1 MKIHFILISLLSF
14 LLICCA
20 TVEMPS
26 GGPIDKT
33 PPKLITVTPRD
44 SSIHFSYDKIIFIF
58 DEFIKP
64 VTKNKVNI
72 NPYLSLDKYEI
83 ATQGKKVII
92 TFDDTLSSNTTYTIT
107 FNEAIIDITEGNI
120 LKRLTY
126 SFSTGDFIDTCT
138 LSGKAILSESDLP
151 MSKGVVI
158 LNDRAD
164 FNWDSPPLYL
174 DYCLD
179 GIFLFTNLP
188 TDSFYLYTL
197 EDLNNNL
204 MYEINKEHVG
214 FYENIINLS
223 RDNNYSDIEVL
234 NFIEFPKN
242 KRIISNP
249 RYNLNNTLI
258 IFNQPL
264 NSPLVAIIPDTLNIL
279 SYWNENKDTLSIF
292 YPITSWDTTKIT
304 IKDFGLD
311 TTINILTSLKGTQKT
326 SKDTVLKLSL
336 ISYDSQLL
344 PSDSCI
350 IKGSLP
356 FKWINTDSI
365 ILIKN
370 EKDTMPL
377 SLNEN
382 YALYHT
388 IIDKLPNGEYELI
401 IKNNAA
407 YSIAGTTNKE
417 EKIRFSKL
425 STREVS
431 MLEIKFSNALK
442 WDGIIKL
449 NGKYFKRS
457 YLVPIGTSEFIINE
471 LLPDNYELMIV
482 KDDNNN
488 GKYDT
493 GNFEKRILPE
503 RVYRFP
509 KKVEIIKN
517 RDQSI
522 IWDL

>member
-223 RDNNYSDIEVL
+223 RDNNYSVIEVL
-234 NFIEFPKN
+234 NFIEFPK
-242 KRIISNP
+242 
-249 RYNLNNTLI
+249 
-258 IFNQPL
+258 
-264 NSPLVAIIPDTLNIL
+264 
-279 SYWNENKDTLSIF
+279 
-292 YPITSWDTTKIT
+292 
-304 IKDFGLD
+304 
-311 TTINILTSLKGTQKT
+311 
-326 SKDTVLKLSL
+326 
-336 ISYDSQLL
+336 
-344 PSDSCI
+344 
-350 IKGSLP
+350 
-356 FKWINTDSI
+356 
-365 ILIKN
+365 
-370 EKDTMPL
+370 
-377 SLNEN
+377 
-382 YALYHT
+382 
-388 IIDKLPNGEYELI
+388 
-401 IKNNAA
+401 
-407 YSIAGTTNKE
+407 
-417 EKIRFSKL
+417 
-425 STREVS
+425 
-431 MLEIKFSNALK
+431 
-442 WDGIIKL
+442 
-449 NGKYFKRS
+449 
-457 YLVPIGTSEFIINE
+457 INE
-471 LLPDNYELMIV
+471 
-482 KDDNNN
+482 
-488 GKYDT
+488 
-493 GNFEKRILPE
+493 
-503 RVYRFP
+503 
-509 KKVEIIKN
+509 
-517 RDQSI
+517 S
-522 IWDL
+522 